1 MPHKLRK
8 IRKTRGSRTQGYG
21 RIGQHRCS
29 GSQPYRKAGRH
40 KQLWSYVT
48 TYEPEAFGKHGFT
61 SPQSLHKNI
70 NVINLARL
78 ETIAMALPATAEQ
91 GMPVV
96 DLTSLGYAK
105 LLGTGKISKPLTVKV
120 SLCSKSAAEKISQAG
135 GKVLTASEETG
146 E

>member
-29 GSQPYRKAGRH
+29 GSRPYRKAGRH

-48 TYEPEAFGKHGFT
+48 TYEPDYFGKHGFT
-61 SPQSLHKNI
+61 SPQSLHRNT
-70 NVINLARL
+70 NVINLAKL
-78 ETIAMALPATAEQ
+78 EALTTKITTIEGETPTI
-91 GMPVV
+91 

-105 LLGTGKISKPLTVKV
+105 LLGTGKLTKPLTIKV
-120 SLCSKSAAEKISQAG
+120 QSASKTATQKIKQAG
-135 GKVLTASEETG
+135 GKILTASQENG

>member
-48 TYEPEAFGKHGFT
+48 TYEPDYFGKHGFT
-61 SPQSLHKNI
+61 SRQSKTRNI
-70 NVINLARL
+70 SVINLAEL
-78 ETIAMALPATAEQ
+78 EAVASKLPVQNEQ
-91 GMPVV
+91 QQVI
-96 DLTSLGYAK
+96 DLTKMGYAK
-105 LLGTGKISKPLTVKV
+105 LLGTGKITKPLTIKV
-120 SLCSKSAAEKISQAG
+120 EAASKTATEKVTQAG
-135 GKVLTASEETG
+135 GKILTAAEEIG